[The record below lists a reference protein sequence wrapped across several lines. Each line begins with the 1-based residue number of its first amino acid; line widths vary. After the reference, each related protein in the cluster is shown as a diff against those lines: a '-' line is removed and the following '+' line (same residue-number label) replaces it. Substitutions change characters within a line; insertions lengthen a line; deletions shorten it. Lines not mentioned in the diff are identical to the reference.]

1 MKNDGIFSICFGIF
15 FYLKMLIYISTP
27 PPRTFGISLSS
38 FIQPGTKP
46 QKNFQ
51 YLFSERLC
59 HSMWLF
65 HLHST
70 VKIQPFYPNLGLRY
84 FADHSFGTLRKK
96 HQPFSRTQPSEKG
109 AIYWM
114 KVPSYRS
121 LKRQQKHTR
130 GAYHQKRQGR
140 EGRSAGYSL

>member
-1 MKNDGIFSICFGIF
+1 
-15 FYLKMLIYISTP
+15 MLIYISTP

-70 VKIQPFYPNLGLRY
+70 VKIQPFYPVFPLAGSTAKAFFQLSLWNFKEKSINY
-84 FADHSFGTLRKK
+84 FL
-96 HQPFSRTQPSEKG
+96 
-109 AIYWM
+109 
-114 KVPSYRS
+114 
-121 LKRQQKHTR
+121 
-130 GAYHQKRQGR
+130 
-140 EGRSAGYSL
+140 